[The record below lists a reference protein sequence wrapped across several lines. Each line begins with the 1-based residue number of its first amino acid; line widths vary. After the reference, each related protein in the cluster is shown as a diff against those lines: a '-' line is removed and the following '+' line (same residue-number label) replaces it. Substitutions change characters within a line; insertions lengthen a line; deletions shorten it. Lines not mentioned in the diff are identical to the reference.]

1 MEASFSV
8 YCKEGRASLSF
19 TCGLGHPDQRHINP
33 QHLGDP
39 DTTTRKRNQNK
50 SPSKVSCDNARAEA
64 FQAARIKL
72 RLQSS
77 SEHMEKAP
85 EEIVNKTID
94 LPVSQRNNSQ
104 LNSKEILE
112 LLDREDA
119 EREAAKDALLD
130 YVNNIRA
137 DTVVDNLWE
146 FMPEEDINSFLN
158 VLRFVEETE
167 LKLVKKSSYQ
177 DILSEIQNIGEAA
190 KKRQQEYKLRPVAID
205 MFGWCL
211 QAAQKLVDS
220 FNAGNEELNH
230 LDPAEV
236 DKVQRAVLEK
246 QE

>member
-1 MEASFSV
+1 
-8 YCKEGRASLSF
+8 
-19 TCGLGHPDQRHINP
+19 
-33 QHLGDP
+33 
-39 DTTTRKRNQNK
+39 
-50 SPSKVSCDNARAEA
+50 
-64 FQAARIKL
+64 
-72 RLQSS
+72 
-77 SEHMEKAP
+77 MEKAP

-167 LKLVKKSSYQ
+167 LKLEKKSSYQ
-177 DILSEIQNIGEAA
+177 DI
-190 KKRQQEYKLRPVAID
+190 
-205 MFGWCL
+205 C
-211 QAAQKLVDS
+211 
-220 FNAGNEELNH
+220 
-230 LDPAEV
+230 
-236 DKVQRAVLEK
+236 QRFK
-246 QE
+246 I